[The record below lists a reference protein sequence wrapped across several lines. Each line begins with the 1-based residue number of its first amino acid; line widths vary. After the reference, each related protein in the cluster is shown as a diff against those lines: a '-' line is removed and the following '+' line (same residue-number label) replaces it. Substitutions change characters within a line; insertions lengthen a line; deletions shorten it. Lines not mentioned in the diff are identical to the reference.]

1 MVIALLARQRS
12 VAWPRLTDTEVVPA
26 ILAVVLVAV
35 AAGVAVV
42 VVVGQA
48 GMDLEDVVGS
58 LAHALVEVFWR
69 DLAEASLKHYTPGEY
84 GKHWKIVT
92 DASVRG
98 RNHHD
103 LCLELVSPILQG
115 SEGLDQL
122 RVLMEHVR
130 LHGGVEELREAEAWV
145 RLVLRFCSRT
155 PTADITP
162 IQTLVEEATPAGID
176 GALENG
182 RLSGV
187 GAVLC
192 VRP

>member
-1 MVIALLARQRS
+1 MAQELIKLGPPTVEFRGYS
-12 VAWPRLTDTEVVPA
+12 HDT
-26 ILAVVLVAV
+26 
-35 AAGVAVV
+35 
-42 VVVGQA
+42 
-48 GMDLEDVVGS
+48 S
-58 LAHALVEVFWR
+58 
-69 DLAEASLKHYTPGEY
+69 
-84 GKHWKIVT
+84 KHWKIVT

-162 IQTLVEEATPAGID
+162 IQTLVEEATPAMELM
-176 GALENG
+176 ALWKMVDCLGLEQFYVLDRKLFVPQQLQNHWLCKKCKRPFG
-182 RLSGV
+182 NARALSQHVEATGHH
-187 GAVLC
+187 
-192 VRP
+192 